1 MSTNPNQPTKHI
13 DEMAGLQYLEGQL
26 ERTRAL
32 ELSAHTERCDECRAL
47 LSVLE
52 RESRLLMRAM
62 REQEEPVP
70 ARLLAPVRERMP
82 WAWIISFGMAAAGSY
97 WLWTTIIDPWQGRLN
112 EAGFGGT
119 NLVTML
125 FFQGALWKG
134 WGSMWTLV
142 QVLAVISMCGV
153 GYLVL
158 RRGLRRMNTIALV
171 MGTIVAALFLPSGVS
186 AAEVHK
192 NEPNYTLPSS
202 ATVKDDLIVFGNN
215 IRIDGTVDGDLI
227 AFGANISVNG
237 HVTGDVLS
245 GGTTLQINGIVDGNV
260 RFGGSMLNLHGK
272 IGKNLMAGC
281 GGVLADSTSEIGWGA
296 TIGSGDVTLDGKIG
310 RDILAGVGHMHLGGS
325 VGGSVTLEVG
335 QTFDIG
341 SSAQVKGKIK
351 YEAPKEADIAS
362 GAQLASA
369 PEFTLR
375 KRETD
380 TYSGSSWWHRALAWG
395 ASFVF
400 GLMLMLLAP
409 KFFSDTVQNTNRYGA
424 SIGIGLLL
432 IAGILIAAVLACI
445 TVVGLSV
452 GLTTLMLYVISIY
465 ASKLFVATWLGRMLL
480 GKGGYAGFYA
490 SAGKATWKT
499 SEAVGQ
505 MALGLVVIYGLRMIP
520 YVGFWVALA
529 VTFWGLGALGITLYG
544 KIGRRGVVEAVATA

>member
-1 MSTNPNQPTKHI
+1 MSVNPNQPNNHI

-52 RESRLLMRAM
+52 RESRLLTRAM

-97 WLWTTIIDPWQGRLN
+97 WLWTTMIDPWRASLD

-142 QVLAVISMCGV
+142 QALAVISMCAV

-171 MGTIVAALFLPSGVS
+171 MGTILAALFLPGVAG

-227 AFGANISVNG
+227 VFGSNISMNG
-237 HVTGDVLS
+237 HVTGDVIS
-245 GGTTLQINGIVDGNV
+245 AGSALQVNGIVDGSV
-260 RFGGSMLNLHGK
+260 RFGGSMLTIHGK
-272 IGKNLMAGC
+272 IGKSLMAGC
-281 GGVLADSTSEIGWGA
+281 GSVLMDSTSEIGWGA
-296 TIGSGDVTLDGKIG
+296 TIGSGEVTLDGKIG
-310 RDILAGVGHMHLGGS
+310 RDVLGAVARMHLGGT
-325 VGGSVTLEVG
+325 VGGSVTVQASKGFE
-335 QTFDIG
+335 IG
-341 SSAQVKGKIK
+341 SSAQVQGKIK
-351 YEAPKEADIAS
+351 YEGPIQPDVAS
-362 GAQLASA
+362 GAKLASA
-369 PEFTLR
+369 PEVTI
-375 KRETD
+375 KRREMG
-380 TYSGSSWWHRALAWG
+380 TYSGYSWWHRALAWG

-400 GLMLMLLAP
+400 GLVFMLIVP
-409 KFFSDTVQNTNRYGA
+409 GFFSDTVNNANRYGA

-432 IAGILIAAVLACI
+432 IVGVLFAAILACV

-452 GLTTLMLYVISIY
+452 GISTLMLYAISIY
-465 ASKLFVATWLGRMLL
+465 GAKVFVATWLGRILL

-490 SAGKATWKT
+490 STGKATWKT

-505 MALGLVVIYGLRMIP
+505 MALGLIVIYGLRMIP
-520 YVGFWVALA
+520 YAGFWVTLG
-529 VTFWGLGALGITLYG
+529 VTFWGLGALGLTLYK
-544 KIGRRGVVEAVATA
+544 KISTRNMPVMEAVA

>member
-1 MSTNPNQPTKHI
+1 MSTNPNQPTNHI
-13 DEMAGLQYLEGQL
+13 DEMSGLQYLEGQL

-32 ELSAHTERCDECRAL
+32 QLSAHTERCDECRAL
-47 LSVLE
+47 LSALE
-52 RESRLLMRAM
+52 RESRLLTRAM

-82 WAWIISFGMAAAGSY
+82 WAWIISFGLAAAGTY
-97 WLWTTIIDPWQGRLN
+97 WLWTTMIDPWKANLD

-142 QVLAVISMCGV
+142 QVLAVISMCAV

-171 MGTIVAALFLPSGVS
+171 MGTILAALFMPSGAS
-186 AAEVHK
+186 AAEIHR
-192 NEPNYTLPSS
+192 NEPHYTLPSG

-215 IRIDGTVDGDLI
+215 VRIDGTVDGDLI
-227 AFGANISVNG
+227 VFGSNISMNG
-237 HVTGDVLS
+237 HVTGDVIS
-245 GGTTLQINGIVDGNV
+245 AGSALQINGTVDGSV
-260 RFGGSMLNLHGK
+260 RFAGSMLTIHGK
-272 IGKNLMAGC
+272 IGKSLMAGC
-281 GGVLADSTSEIGWGA
+281 GSVLADSSSEIGWGA
-296 TIGSGDVTLDGKIG
+296 TIASTEVTLDGKIG
-310 RDILAGVGHMHLGGS
+310 RDVLGAVGRMNLGGI
-325 VGGSVTLEVG
+325 VGGSVTVQASRAFE
-335 QTFDIG
+335 IS
-341 SSAQVKGKIK
+341 SSAQVQGKIK
-351 YEAPKEADIAS
+351 YEGPMQPDVAS
-362 GAQLASA
+362 GAKLANA
-369 PEFTLR
+369 PEVTI
-375 KRETD
+375 KRREMD
-380 TYSGSSWWHRALAWG
+380 TYSGYSWWHRALAWG

-400 GLMLMLLAP
+400 GLVFMLLVP
-409 KFFSDTVQNTNRYGA
+409 GFFNETVNSANRYGA

-432 IAGILIAAVLACI
+432 IVGILFAAILACV

-452 GLTTLMLYVISIY
+452 GISTLVLYAISIY
-465 ASKLFVATWLGRMLL
+465 GAKVFVATWLGRILL

-490 SAGKATWKT
+490 STGKATWKT

-520 YVGFWVALA
+520 YAGFWVTLG
-529 VTFWGLGALGITLYG
+529 VTFWGLGALGLTLYK
-544 KIGRRGVVEAVATA
+544 KISTRNMAVVEATA